1 MKSGKHVPEAGA
13 HDGGVNEPSAGREA
27 SRQVRDIQELIAKL
41 EVVTKRL
48 AYPLRGLPQPRRR
61 CQGAKVQV
69 GQLLVSFKILRKHLV
84 SPRSSAP
91 KEGLDI
97 WKAHLRIKLP
107 TA

>member
-48 AYPLRGLPQPRRR
+48 AYPLRGLPQPRRANGESTSEPGKTDG
-61 CQGAKVQV
+61 GAP
-69 GQLLVSFKILRKHLV
+69 G
-84 SPRSSAP
+84 
-91 KEGLDI
+91 
-97 WKAHLRIKLP
+97 
-107 TA
+107 